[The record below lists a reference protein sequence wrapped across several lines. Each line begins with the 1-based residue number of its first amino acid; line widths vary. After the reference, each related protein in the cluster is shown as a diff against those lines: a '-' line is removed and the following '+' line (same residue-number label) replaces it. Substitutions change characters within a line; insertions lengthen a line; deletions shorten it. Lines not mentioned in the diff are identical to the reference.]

1 MAFEL
6 GKTINGGAEWVCS
19 SSLVFKTL
27 RNPVFVALLVTA
39 LTLIIITVMNKEEME
54 GLDWRRKLKTCVW
67 VTIGV
72 SALTFVH
79 YYALESHLRRG
90 NSSQDRRDVMASIN
104 NSAALG
110 GGYAVYAGSQGPSGA
125 ERGAPSAAERGA
137 AERGAPSAA
146 EPRPSNVATY
156 VPAARDDLV
165 LEKVLLPSS
174 LAPHT

>member
-90 NSSQDRRDVMASIN
+90 NSSQDRRDVMASIH

-125 ERGAPSAAERGA
+125 ERGA

-156 VPAARDDLV
+156 DPATGGDDLV